1 MQVNPE
7 YEQYGEI
14 HELNEETEKLF
25 AEMAAEGKII
35 AKADSKEQ
43 LQKLQDDLR
52 KAGYR
57 SVFGK

>member
-14 HELNEETEKLF
+14 HEYEETEKLF
-25 AEMAAEGKII
+25 AELAAEGKII